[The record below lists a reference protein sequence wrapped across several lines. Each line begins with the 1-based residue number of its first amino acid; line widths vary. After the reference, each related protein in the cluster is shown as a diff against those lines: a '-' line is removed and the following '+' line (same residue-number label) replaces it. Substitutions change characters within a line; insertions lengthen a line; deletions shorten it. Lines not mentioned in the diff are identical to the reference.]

1 MNTHRTLLACA
12 LAVALLAG
20 CDLREPEQLAPA
32 AAPAGQAAAPAQ
44 AAPAPAPAD
53 SPADDARRQAGQRWL
68 AERILASSSPAQPVA
83 LQPDAR
89 YLLHPGEDASATMQV
104 NVSGTASL
112 VLEPVIESFQGNAD
126 CTGNPDAGVVDLSW
140 SLDGG
145 QPTVVRVDRGYRSR
159 IAVDTTGASVLSL
172 DVAKGND
179 VIWCDWFA
187 IGVSDVTPAGGD

>member
-1 MNTHRTLLACA
+1 MMNAHRTLLACA
-12 LAVALLAG
+12 LGAALLTG
-20 CDLREPEQLAPA
+20 CDLREPERLAPA
-32 AAPAGQAAAPAQ
+32 VAPAGQHAAPAQ
-44 AAPAPAPAD
+44 AAPAAA
-53 SPADDARRQAGQRWL
+53 PADDAKREAGQRWL
-68 AERILASSSPAQPVA
+68 AERILASASPAQPVA

-104 NVSGTASL
+104 NVSGIASL

-126 CTGNPDAGVVDLSW
+126 CTGNPDAGVVDLTW

-145 QPTVVRVDRGYRSR
+145 KANVVRVDRDYAGR
-159 IAVDTTGASVLSL
+159 IAVDTRGAAVLAL
-172 DVAKGND
+172 DVAKGNG

>member
-32 AAPAGQAAAPAQ
+32 AAPAGQAAAPAH
-44 AAPAPAPAD
+44 
-53 SPADDARRQAGQRWL
+53 SPADDARRQVGQRWL

-89 YLLHPGEDASATMQV
+89 YLLHPAADASATMQV

-112 VLEPVIESFQGNAD
+112 VLEPVIENFQGNAD
-126 CTGNPDAGVVDLSW
+126 CMGNPDAGVVDLSW

-145 QPTVVRVDRGYRSR
+145 QATVVRVDRGYRSR